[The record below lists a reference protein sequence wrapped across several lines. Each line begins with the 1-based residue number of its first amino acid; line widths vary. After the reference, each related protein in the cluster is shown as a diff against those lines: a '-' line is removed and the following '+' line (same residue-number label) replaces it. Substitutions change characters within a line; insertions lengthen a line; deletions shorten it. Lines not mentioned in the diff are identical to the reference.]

1 MATNDV
7 GAVVDRLRA
16 DNTFDTMANDLRLQ
30 FGTSERPYLGAT
42 LLPERRVDSNQFTE
56 EDVSYRTIIA
66 NDGSRYGPSQL
77 KRGEIVGEVDVKLA
91 EQDLARE
98 FTGREFDAW
107 RRIVKNRGMNE
118 IVQLTNWVDKALIR
132 GMLDKMEVQRWQAI
146 VGGSVP
152 LRGDNGYR
160 DSMTYSN
167 PSGHRIVAASTFA
180 NVAVDPFDLFA
191 ERVAF
196 LKAKGYTIRR
206 IIMSTQKFTDIMN
219 NPKVRARAGGAVVS
233 TSGTI
238 LGVTAN
244 LTPAVL
250 NSLFAS
256 MNLPTPELYDAMYRT
271 STATSRFL
279 QVDAVVLVAGT
290 ERDESIDTGDVLE
303 VISGTIGYHAIGTA
317 VGQDNPGRVLSIE
330 AKLTKK
336 PPRIEGEIYQTA
348 APVILE
354 PEAFSV
360 VTGV

>member
-30 FGTSERPYLGAT
+30 FGTAERPYLGAT
-42 LLPERRVDSNQFTE
+42 LLPERRVESNQYTE
-56 EDVSYRTIIA
+56 EDVTYRTIVA

-77 KRGEIVGEVDVKLA
+77 KRGEIVGEVDVKLV

-107 RRIVKNRGMNE
+107 RRIVKNKGMNE
-118 IVQLTNWVDKALIR
+118 IVQLTNWVDKTLIR
-132 GMLDKMEVQRWQAI
+132 GMLDKMEVQRWLAI
-146 VGGSVP
+146 VGGS
-152 LRGDNGYR
+152 LAMRGDNGYR
-160 DSMTYSN
+160 DTMTYAN
-167 PSGHRIVAASTFA
+167 PAGHRIVAASTFA

-196 LKAKGYTIRR
+196 MKAKGYTIRR

-219 NPKVRARAGGAVVS
+219 NPKVRARAGGAVLS

-238 LGVTAN
+238 IGVTAN
-244 LTPAVL
+244 ITPAVL

-256 MNLPTPELYDAMYRT
+256 MNLPTPELYDQLYRT
-271 STATSRFL
+271 QTATARFL
-279 QVDAVVLVAGT
+279 QVDAVVMVAGT
-290 ERDESIDTGDVLE
+290 ERDETIDLEDVLE
-303 VISGTIGYHAIGTA
+303 IVSGTIGYHAIGTA
-317 VGQDNPGRVLSIE
+317 VGEDSPGRVLNVE
-330 AKLTKK
+330 AVLKKK
-336 PPRIEGEIYQTA
+336 PPRIEGEIFQTA

-354 PEAFSV
+354 PEAFTV

>member
-7 GAVVDRLRA
+7 GAVIDRLRA
-16 DNTFDTMANDLRLQ
+16 DNTFDTMANDIRLQ
-30 FGTSERPYLGAT
+30 FGTSERPYVGAT
-42 LLPERRVDSNQFTE
+42 LLPERRVESNQFTE

-107 RRIVKNRGMNE
+107 RRLVRSRGMNE
-118 IVQLTNWVDKALIR
+118 IVQLTNWVDKTLIR

-167 PSGHRIVAASTFA
+167 PAGHRIVAAATFA
-180 NVAVDPFDLFA
+180 NAAVDPFDLFA

-206 IIMSTQKFTDIMN
+206 IIMSTQKFTDMMN
-219 NPKVRARAGGAVVS
+219 NPKVRARAGGAVIS
-233 TSGTI
+233 TSGSVI
-238 LGVTAN
+238 GVTAN
-244 LTPAVL
+244 VSQTTM
-250 NSLFAS
+250 NGLFAQQG
-256 MNLPTPELYDAMYRT
+256 LPTPELYDAMYRT

-290 ERDESIDTGDVLE
+290 ERDESIDTADVLE
-303 VISGTIGYHAIGTA
+303 IVSGTIGYHAIGTA
-317 VGQDNPGRVLSIE
+317 VGQDTPGRVLNVE
-330 AKLTKK
+330 AILNKK
-336 PPRIEGEIYQTA
+336 PPRIEGEIFQTA

>member
-7 GAVVDRLRA
+7 GSVVDRLRA
-16 DNTFDTMANDLRLQ
+16 DNTFDTMANDLRIQ
-30 FGTSERPYLGAT
+30 FGTAERPYLGAT
-42 LLPERRVDSNQFTE
+42 LLPERRVESNQFTE
-56 EDVSYRTIIA
+56 EDVSYRTIVA

-98 FTGREFDAW
+98 FTGREYDAW
-107 RRIVKNRGMNE
+107 RRIIKNRSMDA
-118 IVQLTNWVDKALIR
+118 IVQLTNWVDKTLVR

-167 PSGHRIVAASTFA
+167 PAGHRITAASTFA

-219 NPKVRARAGGAVVS
+219 NPKVRARAGGAVLS

-238 LGVTAN
+238 IGVTAN
-244 LTPAVL
+244 ITPAVL

-317 VGQDNPGRVLSIE
+317 VGQDSPGRVLSVMARLE
-330 AKLTKK
+330 KK
-336 PPRIEGEIYQTA
+336 PPRIEGEIYQTS